1 MLQSIIGP
9 TAPNASHTD
18 KSGEHPSA
26 EQTSAD
32 PDDDVVCIQTTNC
45 LEPSGNGV
53 RLIINDTNQPSPN
66 MQLAPLLGEAF
77 MLREELLS
85 GLHDSV
91 EAMSKA
97 LQTTNGYISARIR
110 LTFLSPSLI
119 KKILNGDVPNTISPT
134 RLIDASK
141 DLPTKWAEQADFIAA
156 LAR

>member
-1 MLQSIIGP
+1 
-9 TAPNASHTD
+9 
-18 KSGEHPSA
+18 
-26 EQTSAD
+26 
-32 PDDDVVCIQTTNC
+32 
-45 LEPSGNGV
+45 
-53 RLIINDTNQPSPN
+53 

-77 MLREELLS
+77 MLREELLN
-85 GLHDSV
+85 GPHDSV

-141 DLPTKWAEQADFIAA
+141 DLPVKWAEQDQFLEA